1 MSGFPSGNSRPGR
14 AYFRDTPGRFAFD
27 AAGSLGNS
35 RDADFDAEEEVTAA
49 YLEDIDLGG
58 GVFQESL
65 SSGDPQAKPFESM

>member
-1 MSGFPSGNSRPGR
+1 MTRLDSSP
-14 AYFRDTPGRFAFD
+14 AVI
-27 AAGSLGNS
+27 AGSLGNS